1 MEGNNAVANMK
12 NESNKEIS
20 AVAKKLIYVKEKKAA
35 VKKELG
41 NEQAK
46 TKQIA
51 ELVHDEKR
59 HSEQLTRDLKNA
71 RAVATCQV
79 CSQQFDGSDRH

>member
-1 MEGNNAVANMK
+1 MANMK

-51 ELVHDEKR
+51 ELVLDEKR
-59 HSEQLTRDLKNA
+59 HSEQLTRDLENA